1 MRYGVFADVHANLPA
16 LEAVLDALAA
26 EQVDAYLHAGD
37 LVGYGPWPNECVER
51 VASLGAVG
59 VAGNHDLIALGRL
72 TTERT
77 TGAARRSLE
86 WTQRVL
92 SDAARAE
99 LARLPLVTKLDRVTV
114 AHGSL
119 DDPERYIRA
128 ADDGA
133 RELEQLPEDGVLVLG
148 HTHHAWALV
157 RGETRPLGAAV
168 ELAGRCLVNPGS
180 VGQSRERRLAA
191 RFLVLDVERRQVV
204 FRSVPYDVERARAE
218 LRRVGL
224 PLDAIHVPPSRLAPV
239 KRLVRRLV

>member
-16 LEAVLDALAA
+16 LEAVLDALAG
-26 EQVDAYLHAGD
+26 EEVDAYLHAGD

-86 WTQRVL
+86 WTRRVL

-99 LARLPLVTKLDRVTV
+99 LERLPLVARVDGVTI

-119 DDPERYIRA
+119 GDPERYVRTV
-128 ADDGA
+128 DDGG
-133 RELEQLPEDGVLVLG
+133 RELEHLPEDGLLVLG

-157 RGETRPLGAAV
+157 RGETRSLRAAV
-168 ELAGRCLVNPGS
+168 ALEGRCLLNPGS
-180 VGQSRERRLAA
+180 IGQSRERRLAA
-191 RFLVLDVERRQVV
+191 RFLLLDLDRREAV
-204 FRSVPYDVERARAE
+204 FRSVPYNVERARAE

-224 PLDAIHVPPSRLAPV
+224 PLDAIHVPPSRLAPL
-239 KRLVRRLV
+239 KRLVRRVL